1 MHTKL
6 LEPLN
11 LGFTTLKNRVI
22 MGSMHTGLEE
32 EDPAKLAAFFARRA
46 QGDVGLM
53 ITGGFATSETAVLWP
68 GAGRMTSEQDAIRH
82 RTVTDAVHAAGGKI
96 AIQLLHAGRQAYNV
110 NMVSA
115 SPKQSPIF
123 PFTPRELTSA
133 EIEQEI
139 DGFANAAAYAKMA
152 GYDGVEVMGSEGY
165 LLNQFLTERGNER
178 TDEWGGTF
186 EKRMRFPLEVV
197 RRIRA
202 KVGPEFI
209 IVYRMSMLDLVP
221 DGQSLEETLLLAR
234 ELEKAGVTILNTGI
248 GWHEAKIP
256 TIATQVPRGAF
267 TWATRKI
274 KEVVSIPVAA
284 SNRLNMP
291 GDAERVLQNG
301 DADMIAMARPFL
313 ADPDWVLKTKE
324 GRVDEIN
331 TCIGCNQACLDHTF
345 GGKRCSCLVNPQAC
359 HETELV
365 FVKTTAK
372 KKVAVVGAGPAGM
385 SFSLTAAQRG
395 HAVTLFDEAK
405 EIGGQFN
412 IAKQVPGKEEFHETI
427 RYFNTMLKKEG
438 VNFQLGKRVSADDLK
453 DFDEVVLATG
463 IIPNVPSLPGVD
475 HPKVMG
481 YLDVLKHGKP
491 VGQRVAIVGGG
502 GIGVDTA
509 EFLTHH
515 GVEQSPSTSIE
526 DFCEFWGIDR
536 EQNARGGIAG
546 VKANPEKAT
555 RQITILQRKPKKI
568 AGPGKTTGWI
578 HRAALE
584 AKGVRLLSGVEY
596 IGVEDA
602 GLRIRTPDGAEH
614 LLEVDN
620 VIVCAGQ
627 HPNRELEE
635 SVTALG
641 KPVHIIGG
649 AFKATELDAKEA
661 INQGARLAAVI

>member
-1 MHTKL
+1 MPASTPNQAHTKL

-32 EDPAKLAAFFARRA
+32 EAPEKLAAFFARRA

-68 GAGRMTSEQDAIRH
+68 GAGKMTSEQDAIRH

-96 AIQLLHAGRQAYNV
+96 AIQLLHAGRQAYNA

-115 SPKQSPIF
+115 SAKQSPIF
-123 PFTPRELTSA
+123 PFIPRELTPA

-139 DGFANAAAYAKMA
+139 DGFANAAGYAKMA

-202 KVGPEFI
+202 KVGAEFI

-291 GDAERVLQNG
+291 DDAERVLQAG

-324 GRVDEIN
+324 GRVNEIN

-345 GGKRCSCLVNPQAC
+345 GNKRCSCLVNPQAC

-395 HAVTLFDEAK
+395 HSVTLFDEAH

-438 VNFQLGKRVSADDLK
+438 VNLQLGKRV
-453 DFDEVVLATG
+453 
-463 IIPNVPSLPGVD
+463 
-475 HPKVMG
+475 
-481 YLDVLKHGKP
+481 
-491 VGQRVAIVGGG
+491 
-502 GIGVDTA
+502 
-509 EFLTHH
+509 
-515 GVEQSPSTSIE
+515 
-526 DFCEFWGIDR
+526 
-536 EQNARGGIAG
+536 
-546 VKANPEKAT
+546 
-555 RQITILQRKPKKI
+555 
-568 AGPGKTTGWI
+568 
-578 HRAALE
+578 
-584 AKGVRLLSGVEY
+584 
-596 IGVEDA
+596 
-602 GLRIRTPDGAEH
+602 
-614 LLEVDN
+614 
-620 VIVCAGQ
+620 
-627 HPNRELEE
+627 
-635 SVTALG
+635 
-641 KPVHIIGG
+641 
-649 AFKATELDAKEA
+649 
-661 INQGARLAAVI
+661 